1 MSVRN
6 HGILLP
12 AAMLVAMF
20 SLIAATVVITLGRQS
35 LQLTQFGERTQ
46 KQQLRAKAEV
56 NRMLAGLANGDSVS
70 DYYHESR
77 PALEE
82 GGTSWRS
89 WVSPDPTNANLLH
102 LHAEVWETDTGPPGI
117 RASRVVR
124 VESAKKQVNFVQ
136 TSAGLSGFRLFFR
149 EDGESTW
156 NEIPS
161 SSVETPGR
169 TNFYESYD
177 ADESGGLYVAE
188 ADQDLI
194 DFSDTN
200 YSLRYFDPATDTWTD
215 LASPPGDGA
224 FVSLSVQGGR
234 VAALTRSGDDIYFD
248 QVSTYDR
255 ATDSWTTLP
264 DPPNSLYD
272 GNGSLNTAPGR
283 IRSMDIDIDNNGNIY
298 MRALANPMV
307 GGISDHMT
315 TVHKWD
321 GTSWSTLPPPP
332 SSLAPVGDPVVDQ
345 RLGYVNKSLTV
356 TADGTVAFT
365 WQTHVWGEHHKS
377 RLLEYDG
384 ENWHSHP
391 MPTSGTMY
399 GDDYAT
405 NAGLDP
411 SAATPFLTNLSSNL
425 DGQIYVSNT
434 FNTATL
440 EEGSYSLLDEPP
452 ASGDNQSVY
461 GIAAGTKPT
470 AGADSY
476 ETLLSY

>member
-1 MSVRN
+1 
-6 HGILLP
+6 
-12 AAMLVAMF
+12 MLVAMF

-56 NRMLAGLANGDSVS
+56 NRLLAGLAYGDSVS
-70 DYYHESR
+70 DYYQESR
-77 PALEE
+77 PAVEE

-89 WVSPDPTNANLLH
+89 WVSPDPNNPNLLH

-136 TSAGLSGFRLFFR
+136 TSEGLSGFRLFFR
-149 EDGESTW
+149 EDGESSW
-156 NEIPS
+156 NEIPPTS
-161 SSVETPGR
+161 TVTPGR
-169 TNFYESYD
+169 MNFYESYD
-177 ADESGGLYVAE
+177 ADDSGGLYVAE

-194 DFSDTN
+194 NFGDTT
-200 YSLRYFDPATDTWTD
+200 YKLRYFDPSTDTWTD

-224 FVSLSVQGGR
+224 FISLSVQGGR
-234 VAALTRSGDDIYFD
+234 VAALTRSGADENFD
-248 QVSTYDR
+248 QVSIYDR
-255 ATDSWTTLP
+255 ASDSWTTLP
-264 DPPNSLYD
+264 DPPNTLYD

-283 IRSMDIDIDNNGNIY
+283 IRSLDIDIDNNGNIY
-298 MRALANPMV
+298 LRGLANPYT
-307 GGISDHMT
+307 GGIADHMT
-315 TVHKWD
+315 TIHKWN

-332 SSLAPVGDPVVDQ
+332 ASLTPTGDPVIDQ
-345 RLGYVNKSLTV
+345 RIGYVNKKLAVTGDGKVALT
-356 TADGTVAFT
+356 
-365 WQTHVWGEHHKS
+365 WETHVWGQQFES
-377 RLLEYDG
+377 SLLEYDG
-384 ENWHSHP
+384 ENWSSHE

-399 GDDYAT
+399 GNDYAT

-411 SAATPFLTNLSSNL
+411 SEATPFLTNLSSNL
-425 DGQIYVSNT
+425 DGQIYVSNS

-440 EEGSYSLLDEPP
+440 EEGSYSVLDEPP
-452 ASGDNQSVY
+452 PSGDIQSVY